1 MAKFK
6 MNLDDLDVLK
16 EIKSINKINGQ
27 IRTVTVEIDD
37 PEVAKYAIPTD
48 SKFDPNYNYS
58 DGDGTQINYFD
69 IPEIKDSIDG
79 MVKGKKRPSEE
90 LDRISEVMARVTAEK
105 VVDFIES
112 GAHRNYQKWKGTND
126 ENLIVSGKL
135 RDSIV
140 GVAYR
145 KGKEI
150 YRGR

>member
-1 MAKFK
+1 
-6 MNLDDLDVLK
+6 MNLDDLDVVK
-16 EIKSINKINGQ
+16 EIKRIKKINGE

-37 PEVAKYAIPTD
+37 QEVAKYAIPTD
-48 SKFDPNYNYS
+48 SKMDPNYHYS
-58 DGDGTQINYFD
+58 DGDGTPIDYFN
-69 IPEIKDSIDG
+69 IPEIKASLDG

-90 LDRISEVMARVTAEK
+90 LDKISVEMAKVTANH

-140 GVAYR
+140 GVAYK

-150 YRGR
+150 GRGR